1 MHSPGIY
8 SRRAKPMPINII
20 ADDARL
26 GERTPVSFPS
36 CVSLHVDGGTPLD
49 NFLNRCASLA
59 DMHGGISTL
68 YLIAQASDQVYAGE
82 TDGGS
87 GMVFCREHISL
98 PTVNRLAGL
107 AGKIEHIVLII
118 CAPMPT
124 PFDVYVSAHGH
135 ADLAD
140 NYLKDGDELA
150 RQIAIQTR
158 AKVTCARE
166 PRHDATDGY
175 AHAFAGYELQGE
187 RDLVDFSEW
196 DASVTKYEPDG
207 RLATEHNYVPGWR
220 DSFGSPS
227 DPRSEL

>member
-1 MHSPGIY
+1 M
-8 SRRAKPMPINII
+8 AINII

-49 NFLNRCASLA
+49 YFLNRCASLA

-68 YLIAQASDQVYAGE
+68 YLIARASDQVYAGE

-98 PTVNRLAGL
+98 PTVSRLAPLAGL
-107 AGKIEHIVLII
+107 IKHIILII
-118 CAPMPT
+118 CAPLPT
-124 PFDVYVSAHGH
+124 PFDVYVSESGY
-135 ADLAD
+135 ADLAE
-140 NYLKDGDELA
+140 NYLKNGDELA
-150 RQIAIQTR
+150 RQIAIQTK

-166 PRHDATDGY
+166 PLHEATDGY
-175 AHAFAGYELQGE
+175 AHAFAGYELLGE
-187 RDLVDFSEW
+187 GEMVDFSEW
-196 DASVTKYEPDG
+196 DASVTQYEPEG
-207 RLATEHNYVPGWR
+207 KLASESNYVPGWR

>member
-1 MHSPGIY
+1 M
-8 SRRAKPMPINII
+8 AINII

-36 CVSLHVDGGTPLD
+36 CISLHVDGGTPLD
-49 NFLNRCASLA
+49 YFLNRCISLA
-59 DMHGGISTL
+59 AMHGGINTL
-68 YLIAQASDQVYAGE
+68 YMIAQASEQVYAGE
-82 TDGGS
+82 SDGGS
-87 GMVFCREHISL
+87 GMIFCREHISL
-98 PTVNRLAGL
+98 PTVSRLAGL
-107 AGKIEHIVLII
+107 AGQVEHIILII

-124 PFDVYVSAHGH
+124 PFDVYVSETALS
-135 ADLAD
+135 ALAD

-150 RQIAIQTR
+150 RLIAVHTG

-166 PRHDATDGY
+166 PRHEATDGY

-187 RDLVDFSEW
+187 GDLVNIGEW
-196 DASVTKYEPDG
+196 DAAVTKYDPEG
-207 RLATEHNYVPGWR
+207 KLAGEHNYVPGWR